1 MGLTTKMMRNPNFR
15 VDYGTITTLHMIR
28 PQWDIPVVGIS
39 ANNSPYYLSME
50 EGLEEM
56 DILGK
61 ATRKAIEQTGRRA
74 VLLASNTLC
83 HYHFHEE
90 PVPPEDMSQEHPQ
103 NYAGY
108 LWDMRMIDLLRQ
120 GKIDEVF
127 KVLPQFID
135 EAFAEVKSGA
145 FTWMFAAMDYP
156 ELPGELYGYG
166 TVIGTGNAVMEW
178 NLIKA
183 GLAKAA

>member
-1 MGLTTKMMRNPNFR
+1 
-15 VDYGTITTLHMIR
+15 
-28 PQWDIPVVGIS
+28 
-39 ANNSPYYLSME
+39 
-50 EGLEEM
+50 
-56 DILGK
+56 
-61 ATRKAIEQTGRRA
+61 
-74 VLLASNTLC
+74 
-83 HYHFHEE
+83 
-90 PVPPEDMSQEHPQ
+90 MSQEHPQ

-120 GKIDEVF
+120 GKINEVF